1 MEADQK
7 RYLELLARSFP
18 TQELAAAEIINLSA
32 ILNLPKGTEF
42 FCSDIHGESEAFSH
56 ILRNGSGSIRLKVDE
71 AFGDQLTEA
80 EKRELATLIYY
91 PREKAKL
98 ILAGVED
105 ERAWYAT
112 VVPRLV
118 AVCKRA
124 ARKYT
129 ASRVRAQGAARR
141 VRLHHRGADERGQSR
156 RGQGSVLCRH
166 P

>member
-18 TQELAAAEIINLSA
+18 TQELAAAEIINLNA

-91 PREKAKL
+91 RFCKFDSHRL
-98 ILAGVED
+98 VED
-105 ERAWYAT
+105 
-112 VVPRLV
+112 V
-118 AVCKRA
+118 
-124 ARKYT
+124 
-129 ASRVRAQGAARR
+129 
-141 VRLHHRGADERGQSR
+141 
-156 RGQGSVLCRH
+156 
-166 P
+166 

>member
-124 ARKYT
+124 ARKIHGKP
-129 ASRVRAQGAARR
+129 RAQGAARR
-141 VRLHHRGADERGQSR
+141 VRLHHRGADERGQPR

>member
-98 ILAGVED
+98 VLAGVED
-105 ERAWYAT
+105 ERAWW
-112 VVPRLV
+112 R
-118 AVCKRA
+118 C
-124 ARKYT
+124 
-129 ASRVRAQGAARR
+129 ASARR
-141 VRLHHRGADERGQSR
+141 ASTRQAACARRCPLSSPTSSR
-156 RGQGSVLCRH
+156 S
-166 P
+166 